1 MLLCRSYCIST
12 DSTFLEHGPKLL
24 CTLILSWLNSPF
36 VCPCVLYLRSI
47 VQYFLWHSTQ
57 PIPKTEDVKLFK
69 PGTELTCMPI
79 MAYIKNSIAIS
90 KQTYGSALNDCT
102 KVQRRMRIVYPWRSN
117 FIRRAARNKRRKPT
131 LIEFDCKILLVKG
144 RKREKQKIWRV
155 VLEWLCPGNFSST
168 RSSVRIWF

>member
-1 MLLCRSYCIST
+1 
-12 DSTFLEHGPKLL
+12 
-24 CTLILSWLNSPF
+24 
-36 VCPCVLYLRSI
+36 
-47 VQYFLWHSTQ
+47 
-57 PIPKTEDVKLFK
+57 
-69 PGTELTCMPI
+69 MPI
-79 MAYIKNSIAIS
+79 MAYIKNSMAIS

-168 RSSVRIWF
+168 RSSVRIWFQFLFILFFFFFDFLGSLVLSTVRAVRVVVVVVVEYISSR